1 MQDITR
7 RAALTSP
14 ADPPFIPPRMRAPD
28 PVMLLLNRFEGI
40 CEMIDSNAW
49 AWRTYEASDCLEPEE
64 KPGVEA
70 ALKSASEASHRRL
83 SNAQIELFGMRATS
97 YEGVLKG
104 EKIFDANV
112 FDTRL
117 TWQFSVRSFV
127 RLTIQ
132 SSDVS
137 RNPDVYIEPVDA
149 RTRNIGRQLLYSY
162 KINPQTVFFLGY
174 SDQYVDE
181 DDLDGLTASGR
192 SWFMKIGYAWNL

>member
-97 YEGVLKG
+97 YEGVLGK
-104 EKIFDANV
+104 
-112 FDTRL
+112 
-117 TWQFSVRSFV
+117 
-127 RLTIQ
+127 
-132 SSDVS
+132 
-137 RNPDVYIEPVDA
+137 A
-149 RTRNIGRQLLYSY
+149 R
-162 KINPQTVFFLGY
+162 
-174 SDQYVDE
+174 
-181 DDLDGLTASGR
+181 
-192 SWFMKIGYAWNL
+192 YAWYLAADPVSELSSGPNLETTAPLDDKALLWSILQDLECLVGEG